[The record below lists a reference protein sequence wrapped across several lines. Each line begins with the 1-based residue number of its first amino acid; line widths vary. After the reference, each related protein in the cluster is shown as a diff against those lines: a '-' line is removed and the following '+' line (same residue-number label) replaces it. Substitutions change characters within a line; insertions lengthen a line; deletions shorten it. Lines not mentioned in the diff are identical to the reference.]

1 MEEPAMSIRLMGYSH
16 YMGPGSGMGPGSMG
30 SNKLCIS
37 VHIGLG
43 EEQGFGPIVTGRNEV
58 VAKVIFLHL
67 FVILFT
73 GKRCLPQCMLGYQP
87 PGVDTPQEQTPPRSR
102 HPPGP
107 ETTPLGADPP
117 QEQTPSGSRHPPRA
131 DTPPRGRHPP
141 DGRHP
146 LPGADIR
153 PESRLQHMQP
163 VRILLECILVSYCA
177 TPVPCTGPYHVQC
190 D

>member
-1 MEEPAMSIRLMGYSH
+1 MSIRLMGYSH
-16 YMGPGSGMGPGSMG
+16 YMGPGPGMGPGSMG

-43 EEQGFGPIVTGRNEV
+43 EGQGFGPIVTGCNEV

-87 PGVDTPQEQTPPRSR
+87 PGADTPLDQTPP
-102 HPPGP
+102 PPGSRS
-107 ETTPLGADPP
+107 P
-117 QEQTPSGSRHPPRA
+117 QEQTPSGSRPPQSRHPPEA
-131 DTPPRGRHPP
+131 DTPLMADTPI
-141 DGRHP
+141 
-146 LPGADIR
+146 PGADIP